1 MLSLRVAEH
10 VRYRTQEHGGVVILD
25 SVGGE
30 WLALNATAGELW
42 RAWESR
48 TEFECG
54 VREVADRYPDVSA
67 ETIRD
72 DARRLAEELIARGLV
87 EAGPRGTVHD
97 PHAPGQAPGA
107 SPGNGT
113 TMAELPLGE
122 GARWPGLLLA
132 TQALVCLVAACLV
145 IRFFPFRTSLA
156 MVRRARRHW
165 CRPVPP
171 ADSAA
176 LVTAVGWA
184 VRRYPG
190 RAACL
195 EQSLAAVLLAAASR
209 RSLDWCLGAAAD
221 PYRFHA
227 WVEAAGRP
235 LRIPGDSQSAAGFV
249 RLLTA

>member
-1 MLSLRVAEH
+1 MLNLRVAEH

-30 WLALNATAGELW
+30 WLALNATAGDLW
-42 RAWESR
+42 RAWESG
-48 TEFECG
+48 TEFERG

-72 DARRLAEELIARGLV
+72 DARQLAEELIARGLV
-87 EAGPRGTVHD
+87 EAGLCGTVHD
-97 PHAPGQAPGA
+97 PHARRQAPGA
-107 SPGNGT
+107 GPGNAA
-113 TMAELPLGE
+113 TMAEPSLGE
-122 GARWPGLLLA
+122 GARGPRFLLA
-132 TQALVCLVAACLV
+132 TQALACLVAACLM

-165 CRPVPP
+165 CHPVPP
-171 ADSAA
+171 ADPAA

-184 VRRYPG
+184 VRCYPG

-195 EQSLAAVLLAAASR
+195 EQSLAAVLLAAARR

-235 LRIPGDSQSAAGFV
+235 VRIPGDPQSAAGFV

>member
-1 MLSLRVAEH
+1 MLNLRVAEH

-25 SVGGE
+25 PVGGE
-30 WLALNATAGELW
+30 WLALNSTAGDLW
-42 RAWESR
+42 RAWDSGIG
-48 TEFECG
+48 FECG
-54 VREVADRYPDVSA
+54 VCKVADSYPEVSA

-72 DARRLAEELIARGLV
+72 DALQLAEELIARGLV
-87 EAGPRGTVHD
+87 EAAPLGTVHD
-97 PHAPGQAPGA
+97 PHAKWQAPSA
-107 SPGNGT
+107 SPGNAAM
-113 TMAELPLGE
+113 MAEPPFGD
-122 GARWPGLLLA
+122 GARALGFLL
-132 TQALVCLVAACLV
+132 TVQALTCLVAACLV

-165 CRPVPP
+165 CRPLPP
-171 ADSAA
+171 TNSVA
-176 LVTAVGWA
+176 LVAAVGWA

-195 EQSLAAVLLAAASR
+195 EQSFAAVLLAAVRR

-235 LRIPGDSQSAAGFV
+235 MRIPGDPQSAAGFI